1 MKCYKALSVEQPL
14 PGPVAP
20 HGVMSWQKVRI
31 AASSPSIAGNQSPP
45 SVPVLCRHDECRER
59 HHPSPMG
66 QPDLTGLSKP
76 PEYSLSP
83 ALPLLPQ
90 WDHFPVFALQELLCC
105 VGFAQCSGQII
116 AALLCS
122 PRCPWGFS
130 SLLWVMLLAPGSLQK
145 R

>member
-1 MKCYKALSVEQPL
+1 MLQSPVCGTASPRTCCSSRCHELAKSQDCCQFPQYCRQSIPTLSPCAL
-14 PGPVAP
+14 PG
-20 HGVMSWQKVRI
+20 
-31 AASSPSIAGNQSPP
+31 
-45 SVPVLCRHDECRER
+45 HDKCRER

-66 QPDLTGLSKP
+66 QPDLTRLSKP
-76 PEYSLSP
+76 PEHSLSP

-90 WDHFPVFALQELLCC
+90 WDHFSVFALQELLCC

-130 SLLWVMLLAPGSLQK
+130 SLLWVMLLVPGSLQK